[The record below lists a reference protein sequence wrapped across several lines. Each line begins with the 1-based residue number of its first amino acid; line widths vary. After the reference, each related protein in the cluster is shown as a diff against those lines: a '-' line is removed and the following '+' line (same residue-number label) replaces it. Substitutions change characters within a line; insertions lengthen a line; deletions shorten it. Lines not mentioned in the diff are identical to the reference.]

1 MNTAHIF
8 KSAAF
13 NYNGIGIDLFDA
25 HDDLGTFLGKV
36 ISCEEEAIYDAIKA
50 YPTAIRVV
58 YRGAAYPVFSAE
70 ERHLISIMRDQ
81 QCLISQCNYASSP
94 FNKVLAKFLKSC

>member
-8 KSAAF
+8 KSSAF
-13 NYNGIGIDLFDA
+13 NYNGIDLFDA
-25 HDDLGTFLGKV
+25 YDDLGTFLGKV

-58 YRGAAYPVFSAE
+58 YRGAAYPVFSGE
-70 ERHLISIMRDQ
+70 ERLLIDMIGDR
-81 QCLISQCNYASSP
+81 QCLISQCNYASRSI
-94 FNKVLAKFLKSC
+94 

>member
-13 NYNGIGIDLFDA
+13 NYNGIDLFDA
-25 HDDLGTFLGKV
+25 YDDLGTFLGKV

-70 ERHLISIMRDQ
+70 ERHLINMIRDR
-81 QCLISQCNYASSP
+81 QCLIAQHNYASRS
-94 FNKVLAKFLKSC
+94 F

>member
-1 MNTAHIF
+1 MNTAHIS

-13 NYNGIGIDLFDA
+13 NYNGIDLFDA
-25 HDDLGTFLGKV
+25 YDDLGTFLGKV

-58 YRGAAYPVFSAE
+58 YRGAAYPVFITE
-70 ERHLISIMRDQ
+70 ERLLIDMIRDRRCVMQ
-81 QCLISQCNYASSP
+81 QINYATRS
-94 FNKVLAKFLKSC
+94 FYGFA

>member
-1 MNTAHIF
+1 MNIAHIF

-13 NYNGIGIDLFDA
+13 NYNGIDLFDA
-25 HDDLGTFLGKV
+25 YDDLGTFLGKV
-36 ISCEEEAIYDAIKA
+36 ISCEEEAIYDAINA

-70 ERHLISIMRDQ
+70 ERLLIDMIRDRRCVMQ
-81 QCLISQCNYASSP
+81 QTRYATRS
-94 FNKVLAKFLKSC
+94 FYGFA

>member
-13 NYNGIGIDLFDA
+13 NYNGIDLFDA
-25 HDDLGTFLGKV
+25 YDDLGTFLGKV
-36 ISCEEEAIYDAIKA
+36 ISCEEEAIYDAINA

-58 YRGAAYPVFSAE
+58 YRGAAYPVFSTE
-70 ERHLISIMRDQ
+70 EHLLIRMIGDR
-81 QCLISQCNYASSP
+81 QCLIDQQNYASRSI
-94 FNKVLAKFLKSC
+94 